1 MSFAHDFPFDPSYG
15 YGLRELLAISPPPEP
30 GGFVSF
36 WTGRYGAALTQDPA
50 TQLSPSGIHRSGFRV
65 HDIVYRSTGGF
76 PIRGWLLEPRSP
88 RTRCALVLGHGYGG
102 IDQPP
107 EPLPLEDAVYLIPCF
122 RGLGLS
128 RRPPISEDPSWHV
141 LHDIQ
146 DRDRYILGGCVDDL
160 WVGVTVLLQRYPQ
173 LAGRIGY
180 AGISFGGGIGA
191 LALPWDRRIARGHLN
206 VPSFGHQ
213 PLRLRLPTV
222 GSADSV
228 RRFDGG
234 QGQVLESLAYYDA
247 AVAARH
253 IRQPMHI
260 AAALFDPAVAPPGQ
274 FAVYNGIP
282 GQKQLYVLKAGHFD
296 YPDRARQERELLAE
310 LRVFF
315 GALGGG

>member
-1 MSFAHDFPFDPSYG
+1 V
-15 YGLRELLAISPPPEP
+15 LR
-30 GGFVSF
+30 
-36 WTGRYGAALTQDPA
+36 
-50 TQLSPSGIHRSGFRV
+50 
-65 HDIVYRSTGGF
+65 
-76 PIRGWLLEPRSP
+76 
-88 RTRCALVLGHGYGG
+88 
-102 IDQPP
+102 
-107 EPLPLEDAVYLIPCF
+107 
-122 RGLGLS
+122 
-128 RRPPISEDPSWHV
+128 
-141 LHDIQ
+141 
-146 DRDRYILGGCVDDL
+146 
-160 WVGVTVLLQRYPQ
+160 RYPQ

-213 PLRLRLPTV
+213 PLRLQLPTV

-228 RRFDGG
+228 QRFDGG
-234 QGQVLESLAYYDA
+234 QGQVLETLAYYDA

-282 GQKQLYVLKAGHFD
+282 GQKRLYVLEAGHFE

-315 GALGGG
+315 GALGER